1 MKDNNHSPVKTV
13 SISGVLFDIQRQKHY
28 VTTWCQATGTNCMA
42 FKYTWVLLVKDTD
55 IVVEGG
61 FSTSPTGNKTPIF
74 RTKKELLNEI
84 FEDVN
89 YYGKLSKS

>member
-28 VTTWCQATGTNCMA
+28 VTTWCQATG
-42 FKYTWVLLVKDTD
+42 
-55 IVVEGG
+55 
-61 FSTSPTGNKTPIF
+61 NKTPIF